1 MLYMVSICCIV
12 PIHKLK
18 NQNTKPV
25 NNASN
30 VKNQFSIKKN
40 ILIFINKSVSVKYF
54 EEIWGKI
61 GKSICRKLKSV

>member
-30 VKNQFSIKKN
+30 VKNQFTKKKN

-54 EEIWGKI
+54 EEI
-61 GKSICRKLKSV
+61 